1 MTAYPYE
8 LSKMEDLD
16 LIALERQARAMQ
28 AQALAQSFTALRRS
42 IAGLFGRATAA
53 HTA

>member
-8 LSKMEDLD
+8 LRKMEDLD

-28 AQALAQSFTALRRS
+28 AQALVESFAALRRG
-42 IAGLFGRATAA
+42 IAGLFGRGTAA
-53 HTA
+53 RTA